1 MKNLTQSSK
10 DYYRMEKALH
20 FLDQNAER
28 QPSLAEAAKQAGL
41 SEYHF
46 QRVFQRWAGISLKK
60 FVRSLTCEAMSP
72 GEYKEKGRWLT
83 IAYGFHPT
91 PFGECFI
98 ALTGRGICNLSFI
111 GKNERK
117 KVLAE
122 FSKQWSKAKLSQDQD
137 KTKATVKKIFASAGP
152 IKVLCRGT
160 NFQIK
165 VWEAL
170 LKIKPGQLT
179 TYQSIAQAVGNPK
192 AVRAVGTAIGN
203 NPVAYLI
210 PCHRVIRG
218 MGHMGGY
225 RWGLARK
232 RAILAL
238 EISS

>member
-1 MKNLTQSSK
+1 M
-10 DYYRMEKALH
+10 D
-20 FLDQNAER
+20 
-28 QPSLAEAAKQAGL
+28 
-41 SEYHF
+41 
-46 QRVFQRWAGISLKK
+46 
-60 FVRSLTCEAMSP
+60 
-72 GEYKEKGRWLT
+72 LT
-83 IAYGFHPT
+83 IKYGFHPT
-91 PFGECFI
+91 PFGRCFI
-98 ALTGRGICNLSFI
+98 AVSSRGICALSFHE
-111 GKNERK
+111 KPEERSAI
-117 KVLAE
+117 KVFARVWANAE
-122 FSKQWSKAKLSQDQD
+122 LRRDQ
-137 KTKATVKKIFASAGP
+137 KATAVYVAKIFDAPKARP
-152 IKVLCRGT
+152 TRDPLRLLCRGT